1 MHEGQGAQTQGM
13 RPGRAGG
20 ASHSCRRAP
29 AEPPWAERRGKSS
42 QVTGNGAR
50 PRTRGHEMRVVSAR
64 PEAALEPTPSPS
76 SGQKCVKPCEE

>member
-1 MHEGQGAQTQGM
+1 MRKGQGAQTQGM

-20 ASHSCRRAP
+20 MSHSCRGAP
-29 AEPPWAERRGKSS
+29 AEPPWAERTGKSR

-50 PRTRGHEMRVVSAR
+50 PRTQGHEMRMASVR
-64 PEAALEPTPSPS
+64 PEAALPTPSPS